1 MIDFLQ
7 GGSTRSKW
15 LNWGK
20 SCCIRA
26 KWLYSGKKV
35 VFVKSGCILAKEDLL
50 GQKWLYL
57 GKVVMFGQS
66 GCNPEKVVVFG

>member
-26 KWLYSGKKV
+26 KWLYSGKVV
-35 VFVKSGCILAKEDLL
+35 VFGQKGCIR
-50 GQKWLYL
+50 QKWLYS
-57 GKVVMFGQS
+57 GKRRFIRTKVVIFGQS
-66 GCNPEKVVVFG
+66 GYVRAKWL